1 MTSDANGIRAMSD
14 PRAGIEPLEPSVAA
28 ELVPEGARELGAW
41 LRATLPSGASLQAD
55 SRQVRPGDA
64 FFAYP
69 GLRTDGRG
77 FVADALARGAA
88 AIVAEAEGAA
98 PLPEAGVPMR
108 SCPGLRGLAGS
119 IASAY
124 HGRPSEKLELVA
136 VTGTNG
142 KTSVTQWV
150 ARGFGELG
158 RRGAVIGT
166 LGSGLAGSL
175 EQSSGLTTPD
185 ALGLQATLA
194 RFSAAGVDSVAMEAS
209 SIGLDQGRMNGTRIA
224 VAAFT
229 NLTRDHLDYHETMDA
244 YAQAKARLF
253 AWPGLRAV
261 VVNGDDPAGRL
272 MLASARTGPEA
283 PQRIVY
289 GVTPGRHG
297 ARGDKT
303 LIAERVF
310 EDGSGIQMTLSGD
323 FGSADLRLRL
333 LGQFN
338 VSNALA
344 VAGCWLALGH
354 PFERVVEALERLEPV
369 PGRMQTIEQD
379 GAPLVVVD
387 YDHSPDALDNV
398 LSSLRSVA
406 VRRGGRL
413 WCVFGAGGERDIGKR
428 AQMGLVAERGADH
441 LVITSDNPRGESPF
455 RIVSDIR
462 AGLIREPALTELDRS
477 VAIHEAIARAAAA
490 DVVLVAG
497 KGHEDFQEIAGARL
511 PFSDVEVSRAA
522 LRARMEACGV

>member
-1 MTSDANGIRAMSD
+1 MTSDANGIRAVAD
-14 PRAGIEPLEPSVAA
+14 PTKDSGRLEPEAAA
-28 ELVPEGARELGAW
+28 ELVPDAALELGAW
-41 LRATLPSGASLQAD
+41 LRATLPSGAALQSD

-64 FFAYP
+64 FFAFP

-88 AIVAEAEGAA
+88 AIVVEADGAA
-98 PLPEAGVPMR
+98 PLQDAGAPMR
-108 SCPGLRGLAGS
+108 ACAGLRTLAGS
-119 IASAY
+119 IASAF
-124 HGRPSEKLELVA
+124 HGRPSEGLDLVA

-142 KTSVTQWV
+142 KTSVSQWV
-150 ARGFGELG
+150 ASGLAEFG

-166 LGSGLAGSL
+166 LGSGLVGSL

-194 RFSAAGVDSVAMEAS
+194 RFAVSGVDSVAAEAS

-229 NLTRDHLDYHETMDA
+229 NLSRDHLDYHGTMEA

-272 MLASARTGPEA
+272 MLAATRTGPQA

-289 GVTPGRHG
+289 GLNPGRHG
-297 ARGDKT
+297 ARGDRT

-310 EDGSGIQMTLSGD
+310 EDGAGIQMTLSGD

-333 LGQFN
+333 LGLFN

-344 VAGCWLALGH
+344 AAGCWLALGH
-354 PFERVVEALERLEPV
+354 PFERVVEALERMESV
-369 PGRMQTIEQD
+369 PGRMQTIQQD

-387 YDHSPDALDNV
+387 YAHSPDALDNV
-398 LSSLRSVA
+398 LASLRSVA

-462 AGLIREPALTELDRS
+462 AGLIREPALTELDRA
-477 VAIHEAIARAAAA
+477 VAIHAAIARAAVA

-497 KGHEDFQEIAGARL
+497 KGHENFQEIAGTRL
-511 PFSDVEVSRAA
+511 PFSDVEVSRTA
-522 LRARMEACGV
+522 LKVRREACGV

>member
-1 MTSDANGIRAMSD
+1 M
-14 PRAGIEPLEPSVAA
+14 EPCAAA
-28 ELVPEGARELGAW
+28 ELVPETALELGAW
-41 LRATLPSGASLQAD
+41 LRATLPSGAALQAD
-55 SRQVRPGDA
+55 SRLVRPGDA

-69 GLRTDGRG
+69 GLRIDGRG
-77 FVADALARGAA
+77 FMADALARGAA
-88 AIVAEAEGAA
+88 AVVVEADGAA
-98 PLPEAGVPMR
+98 PLPEASVPMR
-108 SCPGLRGLAGS
+108 ACAGLRTLAGS

-124 HGRPSEKLELVA
+124 HGRPSEGLDLIA

-142 KTSVTQWV
+142 KTSVSQWV
-150 ARGFGELG
+150 ARGLAEFG
-158 RRGAVIGT
+158 RRSGVIGT
-166 LGSGLAGSL
+166 LGSGPVGSL

-185 ALGLQATLA
+185 ALGLQSTLA
-194 RFSAAGVDSVAMEAS
+194 RFAASGVDSVAAEAS
-209 SIGLDQGRMNGTRIA
+209 SIGLDQGRLNGTRIA

-229 NLTRDHLDYHETMDA
+229 NLSRDHLDYHGTMEA
-244 YAQAKARLF
+244 YAQAKTHLF

-272 MLASARTGPEA
+272 MLAATRTGPKA

-289 GVTPGRHG
+289 GLNPGRHG
-297 ARGDKT
+297 ARGDRT

-333 LGQFN
+333 LGLFN

-344 VAGCWLALGH
+344 AAGCWLALGH
-354 PFERVVEALERLEPV
+354 TFERVVEALERLDSV
-369 PGRMQTIEQD
+369 PGRMQTIQED

-387 YDHSPDALDNV
+387 YAHSPDALDNV
-398 LSSLRSVA
+398 LVSLRSVA

-413 WCVFGAGGERDIGKR
+413 WCVFGAGGDRDIGKR
-428 AQMGLVAERGADH
+428 AQMGLVAERAADH
-441 LVITSDNPRGESPF
+441 LVITSDNPRSESPF

-462 AGLIREPALTELDRS
+462 AGLIREPALTELDRAA
-477 VAIHEAIARAAAA
+477 AIHAAIARAAVA

-497 KGHEDFQEIAGARL
+497 KGHENYQEIAGARL

-522 LRARMEACGV
+522 LRARREVHGV